1 MASGAYVYN
10 ETMEHVR
17 NASAN
22 RLERMDAAMPNY
34 AVIDL
39 GSNTIRLVVY
49 EVKEAHKRT
58 YTNKDFKSLINDKV
72 MAGLSAYVVDGAF
85 TQAGID
91 KAVSVLRG
99 HAKRARYFDC
109 EKMEVFATAVIRNAS
124 NCDEAVAA
132 IEEGAELPIS
142 LLSAAQ
148 EAHLGFV
155 GATCDRTVER
165 GTLVDI
171 GGGSTEL
178 TRVEDDCDYDN
189 ASVGQ
194 GSLSSFAQHVRG
206 ILPTSDEMDV
216 IAAALR
222 SRLDALPNPAAYR
235 SDVLCGIGGSVRAAA
250 KMHAQAT
257 GATARPKT
265 MTRQQIREIL
275 DWCRSD
281 PDAFAHTA
289 LKASAERIHT
299 LVPGCIILHTLL
311 EAFDAERLD
320 ICKYGVREGYLIE
333 RMLR

>member
-1 MASGAYVYN
+1 
-10 ETMEHVR
+10 
-17 NASAN
+17 
-22 RLERMDAAMPNY
+22 MPNY

-91 KAVSVLRG
+91 KAVSVLHG

-109 EKMEVFATAVIRNAS
+109 KRLEVFATAVIRNAS
-124 NCDEAVAA
+124 NCDEAIAA
-132 IEEGAELPIS
+132 IEEGAELPIA
-142 LLSAAQ
+142 LLSSTE

-155 GATCDRTVER
+155 GATCGRTIEC

-178 TRVEDDCDYDN
+178 TRVENDRDFDN
-189 ASVGQ
+189 ASIGQ

-206 ILPTSDEMDV
+206 ILPTPDEMEA

-222 SRLDALPNPAAYR
+222 ARLDALPNASAYR
-235 SDVLCGIGGSVRAAA
+235 TGALYGIGGSVRAAA
-250 KMHAQAT
+250 KMHAQAE
-257 GATARPKT
+257 GAAARPKT
-265 MTRQQIREIL
+265 MTKQQIHAIL
-275 DWCRSD
+275 EWCRND

-299 LVPGCIILHTLL
+299 LVPGCVILHTLL
-311 EAFDAERLD
+311 ETFDAEQLD